1 MTYEFCIKLLDV
13 VSRVTDTTDM
23 EKNQTQIETCIWEA
37 WERVAPDLMAAF
49 AESEWAACVVNGS
62 FDHLIEESMSVDVR
76 ETWDGMTYDER
87 RAVAER
93 CI

>member
-1 MTYEFCIKLLDV
+1 
-13 VSRVTDTTDM
+13 
-23 EKNQTQIETCIWEA
+23 
-37 WERVAPDLMAAF
+37 MAAF